1 MGTSGLMERRG
12 NVPIAVI
19 FQYDVVFSRNN
30 MFNLKNAST
39 DILVEKLWLRI
50 RKAVADN

>member
-12 NVPIAVI
+12 NLPIAVI
-19 FQYDVVFSRNN
+19 FQYDVVFSRNK
-30 MFNLKNAST
+30 FNLKNAST
-39 DILVEKLWLRI
+39 GILVEKLWLRI